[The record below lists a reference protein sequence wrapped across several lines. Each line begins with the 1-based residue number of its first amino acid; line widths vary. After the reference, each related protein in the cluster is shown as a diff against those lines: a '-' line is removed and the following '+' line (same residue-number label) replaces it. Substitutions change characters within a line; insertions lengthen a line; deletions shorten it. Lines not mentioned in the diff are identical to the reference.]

1 MSSKVRTDSETEDE
15 EVQHGDSLQ
24 EERKSDDRDEKTKM
38 KEKYLA
44 AANDYYQL
52 KFSSLRKAAIAHGVK
67 YTTLYNGIVHHGGEF
82 QGSGKFSTRLTPEEE
97 QKIVDHVKWRAAIG
111 YGVDWSML

>member
-24 EERKSDDRDEKTKM
+24 EERKSDDCDEKTKM

-67 YTTLYNGIVHHGGEF
+67 YITLYNGIVHCGGEF

-97 QKIVDHVKWRAAIG
+97 QKIVDHVKWWATIG
-111 YGVDWSML
+111 YGVD